1 MLEIN
6 RQALAKNKTE
16 NVQSL
21 YERYSGMLLGYIF
34 EVVKDRSQAEECL
47 VQLFCELSKQFNEKE
62 WTGSGNWCQ
71 LQRLARNKLTAFTDT
86 FKDSHPPVASGLV
99 MQNSNDNYLQQLTTV
114 QRQVFYDVYYHGKPV
129 ERISME
135 LNETEGSI
143 RKILKE
149 AFAIMRKSGEN

>member
-6 RQALAKNKTE
+6 QQALAKNRTAYIH
-16 NVQSL
+16 SL

-34 EVVKDRSQAEECL
+34 EVVKDRAQAEECL
-47 VQLFCELSKQFNEKE
+47 VQLFCELVKQADGKE
-62 WTGSGNWCQ
+62 CTCNWLE
-71 LQRLARNKLTAFTDT
+71 LQRLARNKLMTFTNT

-99 MQNSNDNYLQQLTTV
+99 TQSSGDDYLQQLTTV
-114 QRQVFYDVYYHGKPV
+114 QRQVFYDVYYHGKSV
-129 ERISME
+129 EKISME

-149 AFAIMRKSGEN
+149 AFVIMRQSGKN